1 MQNIIAEYYRFNRPD
16 PAIEW
21 FISRMNEL
29 RYRYYASELLEEL
42 GQTDEANL
50 QHSIRKTM
58 AVMRLTGIPVQQH
71 FTEIYRSHP
80 AGTRIDWKIS
90 GLACSLII
98 INYESPEQ
106 GIMALKQALL
116 EYLGV

>member
-1 MQNIIAEYYRFNRPD
+1 MRNMIAEYYRFNQPD

-29 RYRYYASELLEEL
+29 RYRYYVSELLEEL
-42 GQTDEANL
+42 GHTDEKNL

-58 AVMRLTGIPVQQH
+58 AVLRLTGIPVQKH
-71 FTEIYRSHP
+71 FTEIYRYHP
-80 AGTRIDWKIS
+80 TGIRIDWKIS
-90 GLACSLII
+90 VLACSLII
-98 INYESPEQ
+98 INYESPEED
-106 GIMALKQALL
+106 IMALKQTLL